1 MKRILK
7 YMIVVVCLVYGG
19 IWTAGAQNKVTGI
32 VVDKYGSPIPGAMVD
47 AVGIDAPVMTGV
59 DGTFSIELPHQVS
72 RLKFRYGGYSTV
84 SKTVSPEMQVKMR
97 KSNGSHA
104 DNWFLSFQIAV
115 PDVSQ
120 ARPAYGFMAGWC
132 RGFGAYMKGVFRA
145 RPDVGYNSS
154 WMGMDNSHL
163 PWYTGKFKASYNCMT
178 WGGMMNLYSPVYV
191 YAGLGWAM
199 REVYHELSDG
209 KYMGSSDDSYT
220 QVALD
225 LGVMC
230 KLRSIMISAGLTGHP
245 GYGCVGNFGVGYC
258 F

>member
-1 MKRILK
+1 MKQILK
-7 YMIVVVCLVYGG
+7 YIFVAVCLMSGKL
-19 IWTAGAQNKVTGI
+19 WTADAQNQVTGI

-47 AVGIDAPVMTGV
+47 AVGINAPVVTGL
-59 DGTFSIELPHQVS
+59 DGTFSLELPHNV
-72 RLKFRYGGYSTV
+72 RKLKFRYGGYATV
-84 SKTVSPEMQVKMR
+84 SKAVSPEMHVKMR

-104 DNWFLSFQIAV
+104 DNWLVSFQIAV
-115 PDVSQ
+115 PDVHQ
-120 ARPAYGFMAGWC
+120 ARPAYGFMVGWC
-132 RGFGAYMKGVFRA
+132 RGFGAYMKGVYRA
-145 RPDVGYNSS
+145 RSDVGSI
-154 WMGMDNSHL
+154 WMGTSDNL

-209 KYMGSSDDSYT
+209 RYMGSSEDSYF
-220 QVALD
+220 QVALE
-225 LGVMC
+225 LGVMY
-230 KLRSIMISAGLTGHP
+230 KFRSVMINAGFTGHP